1 VAQHDRPLR
10 EDEAGEDPVELLARW
25 YEEAA
30 RALRL
35 PEAMALATAG
45 RSGRPNVRMVLLK
58 RFDERGLVFFTNYES
73 AKARELDENP
83 RAAAVLHWD
92 PLGRQVRVEG
102 EVVRVAA
109 AESDAY
115 FATRPRAAQL
125 GAWASRQSEPIAS
138 REELDARVAAV
149 AARFAGRAV
158 ERPPFWGGFRLVPD
172 AFEFWQNRADRL
184 HDRLAYRRAG
194 TGWRRT
200 RLQP

>member
-1 VAQHDRPLR
+1 MAQHDRPLR